1 MSIESGNCLS
11 KTLIIQSVQHLLKL
25 SAPFNAGILMQK
37 GLLVA
42 EMGLKIKLAVVFVV
56 AAFFTVA
63 TSENELLDK
72 KGFAAN
78 FDIDTIERGCDCG
91 ENSADCYLD
100 LNGVQMCNCTSGYA
114 QLNDSCSECDCGRR
128 SRGCHFDADGNK
140 VCECKRGYFQR
151 FEKCEECDCG
161 GGSTSC
167 RFDQYGVKIC
177 NCSSLFAQR
186 NGTCTETCFS
196 DRHCKGRAVC
206 RMGEGGAA
214 NFCECPPNYEG
225 EDCEINS
232 LCNRIK
238 PSCYSRGAT
247 CEIID
252 STAFCRCKP
261 EAAPDL
267 ATGLCLCKW
276 KIYLSSGIVLF

>member
-1 MSIESGNCLS
+1 MKQLVLYL
-11 KTLIIQSVQHLLKL
+11 TVLIILLWL
-25 SAPFNAGILMQK
+25 S
-37 GLLVA
+37 
-42 EMGLKIKLAVVFVV
+42 E
-56 AAFFTVA
+56 
-63 TSENELLDK
+63 
-72 KGFAAN
+72 
-78 FDIDTIERGCDCG
+78 CYCG
-91 ENSADCYLD
+91 E
-100 LNGVQMCNCTSGYA
+100 
-114 QLNDSCSECDCGRR
+114 
-128 SRGCHFDADGNK
+128 
-140 VCECKRGYFQR
+140 
-151 FEKCEECDCG
+151 
-161 GGSTSC
+161 GSTSC
-167 RFDQYGVKIC
+167 HFDHDGIKIC

-261 EAAPDL
+261 ETAPDPV
-267 ATGLCLCKW
+267 TGLCLYICTFDKCLHGKCEVVGLGYRCKCDDGYTGHRCET
-276 KIYLSSGIVLF
+276 KIRSEFNLLQFVVLASTNAVIILLLLGILCLACRRRDKNFV